1 MRRFG
6 FIVKGST
13 DTGSPAGRYT
23 VTVTATSA
31 SGGSTITHTLPLSV
45 VIQ

>member
-1 MRRFG
+1 
-6 FIVKGST
+6 
-13 DTGSPAGRYT
+13 

-31 SGGSTITHTLPLSV
+31 SGGSTITHALPLSV

>member
-1 MRRFG
+1 VM
-6 FIVKGST
+6 
-13 DTGSPAGRYT
+13 
-23 VTVTATSA
+23 VTATSA